1 MHAAGGHR
9 EAASSMSCPASSS
22 PADQIFPQ
30 KESGV
35 KSNAQVVRPVLH
47 VVVAK
52 KAILSDMY
60 LGFRE
65 E

>member
-1 MHAAGGHR
+1 
-9 EAASSMSCPASSS
+9 MSCPASSS